1 MGSKWI
7 IMIPWSSSKDT
18 PQPPLDQLNQQ
29 TLHLRVCWLN
39 HCWITF
45 LSTSLTSL
53 FHVAKPIMSHSQEV
67 MVVGSWLHPH
77 GPMATQLLHPH
88 GYTNPEPRADGDR
101 SPHPGRR
108 SSPKPQTFFSPEIL
122 QNNMRIHGFKKKNQY
137 MTEKHDD
144 MGPMGHPFSWGI
156 FLGSQSWGAEPGL
169 PVDGTLEDTWA
180 RKWLGKLWKTMEN
193 PRKFGDSISF
203 LFRQMSNQILSLT
216 SFKWQEMLYDYPG
229 EIGND
234 QQGDIIKNLRKLNT
248 TVWISWKRLI
258 FLTMKNA
265 HSHPCIN
272 NCLSTE
278 LCSPVQG

>member
-108 SSPKPQTFFSPEIL
+108 SSPKPQTFFFAWNSPKQHEDS
-122 QNNMRIHGFKKKNQY
+122 RIQKKNPV
-137 MTEKHDD
+137 HDWKTWWH
-144 MGPMGHPFSWGI
+144 GT
-156 FLGSQSWGAEPGL
+156 
-169 PVDGTLEDTWA
+169 DGTSLQLGDFFGVASPGA
-180 RKWLGKLWKTMEN
+180 RSRG
-193 PRKFGDSISF
+193 F
-203 LFRQMSNQILSLT
+203 
-216 SFKWQEMLYDYPG
+216 
-229 EIGND
+229 
-234 QQGDIIKNLRKLNT
+234 QGMGL
-248 TVWISWKRLI
+248 
-258 FLTMKNA
+258 
-265 HSHPCIN
+265 
-272 NCLSTE
+272 
-278 LCSPVQG
+278 